1 MNLEQCLVALSQL
14 PTLIERLER
23 LVEQSGAAVPDEVM
37 KTAEVARLLRVGEAE
52 ILERARSG
60 RLPSW
65 EMGNG
70 RRYSRQQVLEAVR
83 AEATALGSARA
94 QE

>member
-1 MNLEQCLVALSQL
+1 MSLDQFLHALLQL
-14 PTLIERLER
+14 PELIERL
-23 LVEQSGAAVPDEVM
+23 VQQVDAAAPDEVL
-37 KTAEVARLLRVGEAE
+37 KTSDVARLLRVGEAE
-52 ILERARSG
+52 VLERARSG

-83 AEATALGSARA
+83 AEASAAGTARVQA
-94 QE
+94 E